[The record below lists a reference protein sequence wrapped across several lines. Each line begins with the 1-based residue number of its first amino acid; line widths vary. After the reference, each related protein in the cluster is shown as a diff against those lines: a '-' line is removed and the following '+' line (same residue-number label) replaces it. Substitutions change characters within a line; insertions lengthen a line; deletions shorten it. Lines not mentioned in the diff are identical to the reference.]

1 MLVALAVLI
10 AAALTA
16 CGSSSHSD
24 TASSAH
30 GQTITDV
37 AQRTSAG
44 GTHADVAAPKHRSS
58 TAAPAPPPTVVAN
71 VKRAVALRS
80 APGRAGHVLGTIKTH
95 TAFGSAT
102 AVPVVKR
109 RGAWLGVIS
118 LLAGNGR
125 LGWIPASGTSL
136 TSVRWR
142 IYVSIDRQ
150 RITVLYGNQVVK
162 RYRTSTGVAGAS
174 TPTGHFA
181 VTDRLLTGVQH
192 GPYGCC
198 ILALSAIQP
207 RHLSDWDGGDRI
219 AIHATDDTAELGRP
233 ASHGCA
239 HVSDADGRWLL
250 TYIPDGTPVVIA
262 DAPFHPA
269 RGSPA

>member
-1 MLVALAVLI
+1 VLALLAVAI
-10 AAALTA
+10 AAALAA
-16 CGSSSHSD
+16 CGSSSARD
-24 TASSAH
+24 PAASTHAR
-30 GQTITDV
+30 TMKVV
-37 AQRTSAG
+37 AQRTSSS

-58 TAAPAPPPTVVAN
+58 TAASAPPTVVAI
-71 VKRAVALRS
+71 VKRAVGLRS
-80 APGRAGHVLGTIKTH
+80 APGHAGHVLGTIKTH
-95 TAFGSAT
+95 TEFGSVT

-118 LLAGNGR
+118 LLAGNGG
-125 LGWIPASGTSL
+125 LGWIPASATSL

-142 IYVSIDRQ
+142 IYISIDRQ

-207 RHLSDWDGGDRI
+207 RHLSDWDGGNRI
-219 AIHATDDTAELGRP
+219 AVHATDDTAELGSP
-233 ASHGCA
+233 ASHGCV
-239 HVSDADGRWLL
+239 HVSDADGHWLL
-250 TYIPDGTPVVIA
+250 SYIPDGTPVVIA
-262 DAPFHPA
+262 DPRFHPA